1 MEHHL
6 VQQRRLGIQ
15 CFNTLQSKHER
26 EDKNC
31 AMDQALLHET
41 IELILWS
48 TYYYVSVCA
57 TPAVLLY
64 TQSRCTQV
72 PWVELN
78 LHGFR
83 YTCVN
88 RVYRTCST
96 ARIFKT

>member
-31 AMDQALLHET
+31 AMDQALLHKT

-48 TYYYVSVCA
+48 TTTTSLCE
-57 TPAVLLY
+57 PHLLY
-64 TQSRCTQV
+64 CCVHVYTVTVYTGTVGRTQ
-72 PWVELN
+72 L
-78 LHGFR
+78 
-83 YTCVN
+83 
-88 RVYRTCST
+88 
-96 ARIFKT
+96 ARISVHVCKPCVPYM

>member
-48 TYYYVSVCA
+48 TTTTTTSLCV
-57 TPAVLLY
+57 PHLLY
-64 TQSRCTQV
+64 YCIHS
-72 PWVELN
+72 
-78 LHGFR
+78 HGVHR
-83 YTCVN
+83 YCG
-88 RVYRTCST
+88 
-96 ARIFKT
+96 

>member
-31 AMDQALLHET
+31 AMDQALLHKT

-48 TYYYVSVCA
+48 T
-57 TPAVLLY
+57 TNVLLLCVCHTCCTVVYY
-64 TQSRCTQV
+64 TVTVYTGTVGRTQ
-72 PWVELN
+72 L
-78 LHGFR
+78 
-83 YTCVN
+83 
-88 RVYRTCST
+88 
-96 ARIFKT
+96 ARISVHVCKPCVPYM

>member
-31 AMDQALLHET
+31 AMDQALLHEMLHET

-48 TYYYVSVCA
+48 TYY
-57 TPAVLLY
+57 
-64 TQSRCTQV
+64 
-72 PWVELN
+72 
-78 LHGFR
+78 
-83 YTCVN
+83 
-88 RVYRTCST
+88 
-96 ARIFKT
+96 